1 MDTES
6 IVQVK
11 FKKLSTLAVVPTRQK
26 TGDAGY
32 DLYSIEDLKIK
43 PLSRALVSTGL
54 SIEVPEGY
62 YARVA
67 PRSGLAIKN
76 GIDVL
81 AGVVDS
87 SYRGEVK
94 VVLMNL
100 SVDLASMMGLTPSI
114 AGSISDFKIKA
125 GDRIAQ
131 LIIEKYHAVKW
142 QEVEELSFSDRK
154 GGFGSTGV

>member
-1 MDTES
+1 MDIET
-6 IVQVK
+6 IVPVK
-11 FKKLSTLAVVPTRQK
+11 FVKLNNLAIVPSRQK

-32 DLYSIEDLKIK
+32 DLYATESVRIK
-43 PLSRALVSTGL
+43 PMSRALVSTGL
-54 SIEVPEGY
+54 SIEVPQGY
-62 YARVA
+62 YARIA
-67 PRSGLAIKN
+67 PRSGLAVKN

-100 SVDLASMMGLTPSI
+100 SIDLASMMGLTPNI
-114 AGSISDFKIKA
+114 AGSSFDFNIKA

-131 LIIEKYHAVKW
+131 LIIEKYHAVDW
-142 QEVEELSFSDRK
+142 QEVESLSTTERT

>member
-11 FKKLSTLAVVPTRQK
+11 FKKLNNLAIVPTRQK

-54 SIEVPEGY
+54 SIEIPEGY
-62 YARVA
+62 YARIA
-67 PRSGLAIKN
+67 PRSGLAVKN

-87 SYRGEVK
+87 SYRGEIK

-100 SVDLASMMGLTPSI
+100 SIDLASMMGLTPSI
-114 AGSISDFKIKA
+114 AGSTFDFKIKA
-125 GDRIAQ
+125 GDRIGQ
-131 LIIEKYHAVKW
+131 LIIEKYHAVEW
-142 QEVEELSFSDRK
+142 QEVEELSSSDRK

>member
-1 MDTES
+1 MDIEK
-6 IVQVK
+6 IVPVK
-11 FKKLSTLAVVPTRQK
+11 FVKLNNLAIIPSRQK

-32 DLYSIEDLKIK
+32 DLYATESVRIK
-43 PLSRALVSTGL
+43 PMSRALVSTGL
-54 SIEVPEGY
+54 SIEVPQGY
-62 YARVA
+62 YARIA
-67 PRSGLAIKN
+67 PRSGLAVKN

-100 SVDLASMMGLTPSI
+100 SIDLASMMGLTPNI
-114 AGSISDFKIKA
+114 AGSSFDFNIKA

-131 LIIEKYHAVKW
+131 LIIEKYHAVDW
-142 QEVEELSFSDRK
+142 QEVESLSTTERT

>member
-1 MDTES
+1 MDIES
-6 IVQVK
+6 IVPVK
-11 FKKLSTLAVVPTRQK
+11 FVKLNNLAVVPSRQK

-32 DLYSIEDLKIK
+32 DLYATESIRIK
-43 PLSRALVSTGL
+43 PMSRALVSTGL
-54 SIEVPEGY
+54 SIEVPQGY
-62 YARVA
+62 YARIA

-100 SVDLASMMGLTPSI
+100 NIDLASMMGLTPSI
-114 AGSISDFKIKA
+114 AGSAFDFNIKA

-131 LIIEKYHAVKW
+131 LIIEKYHAVDW
-142 QEVEELSFSDRK
+142 QEVTQLSSSDRT